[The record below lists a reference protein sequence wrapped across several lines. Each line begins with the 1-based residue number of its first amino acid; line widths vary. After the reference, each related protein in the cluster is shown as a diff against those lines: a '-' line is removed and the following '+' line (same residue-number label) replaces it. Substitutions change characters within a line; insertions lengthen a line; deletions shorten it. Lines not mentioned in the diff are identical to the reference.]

1 MRTKWHTF
9 SFMVC
14 EKKPEDSDHPQ
25 GDRVLDGLSFSFEGM
40 KIQGKSRF
48 KKFEAILCMPQD
60 GSLVPAQA
68 ELVEQKKDFFEVK
81 FINPSQE
88 LLKKIAWWDPPAT
101 EEQLISPPSDQSADI
116 GV

>member
-1 MRTKWHTF
+1 MRVKWHTF

-40 KIQGKSRF
+40 KIQGKARF
-48 KKFEAILCMPQD
+48 KKFEAILKIPQD
-60 GSLVPAQA
+60 GSLVSSQV
-68 ELVEQKKDFFEVK
+68 ELVEQKKDFFKVK
-81 FINPSQE
+81 FVNPSQE
-88 LLKKIAWWDPPAT
+88 LLKKIAWWDPPVA
-101 EEQLISPPSDQSADI
+101 EKQPSLPPDQSADI

>member
-1 MRTKWHTF
+1 MRVKWHTF

-14 EKKPEDSDHPQ
+14 EKKPENSDHPQ

-40 KIQGKSRF
+40 KIQGKARF
-48 KKFEAILCMPQD
+48 KKFEAILKIPQD
-60 GSLVPAQA
+60 GSLVSAQV

-88 LLKKIAWWDPPAT
+88 LLKKIAWWDPLVAEDQPI
-101 EEQLISPPSDQSADI
+101 LSPDQRADI